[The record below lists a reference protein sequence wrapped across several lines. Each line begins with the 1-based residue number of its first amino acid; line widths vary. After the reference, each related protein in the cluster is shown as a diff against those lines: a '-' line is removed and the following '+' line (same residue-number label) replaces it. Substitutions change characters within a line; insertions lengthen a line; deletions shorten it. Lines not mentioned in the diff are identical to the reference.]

1 MEMWTADTRKCTL
14 CVHQHKQ
21 MSYPQQHPTW
31 PSELGQRSPPSSS
44 RVQFAFPFGPR
55 NRWHLHIGKY
65 VELSLVACVA
75 GRVQCEEEV
84 TSSPRTSLRPQWFP
98 APLPE
103 PWCFCVRVCAL
114 RYTSSPSG
122 PTSWFTVFRITQ
134 TGQEASGSRVADKGA
149 PFPPRASQAC
159 AAMLFKELH
168 LPRVASGV

>member
-1 MEMWTADTRKCTL
+1 MHPLCSPAQANVLSTATPS
-14 CVHQHKQ
+14 V
-21 MSYPQQHPTW
+21 
-31 PSELGQRSPPSSS
+31 PSELGQRSPPPSS

-114 RYTSSPSG
+114 RYTSSPSR

-149 PFPPRASQAC
+149 PFPPSASQAC
-159 AAMLFKELH
+159 AATLFKELR